1 MANKHIYPLLGIGL
15 TVCAF
20 AVITTNYDKIS
31 RSFSNKDTVPHALV
45 TATACPVEKETSK
58 TSKNTKEKEAMHTI
72 RDTIREYKHMSAYSI
87 VDVSQFSKAD
97 RKKLFTVSKI
107 SNSVFKRMYKKSY
120 KENCTVPKD
129 SLRYL
134 RVLHMDIDGNTR
146 IGELVVNES
155 IADDVKTIFYKLYLH
170 GYPIEKMVLVD
181 EYDADDNASMA
192 DNNSSA
198 FNYRVVE
205 GTTHLSKHSLGL
217 AIDINPRYNPYI
229 HTLNGQTVCSPKN
242 GSEYA
247 DRTKDFPYKIDTE
260 DYAYKLFLEYGFS
273 WGGSWNSSKDY
284 QHFQM
289 DTE

>member
-1 MANKHIYPLLGIGL
+1 MANKYIYSLLGIGF

-20 AVITTNYDKIS
+20 AVITANYDKIS
-31 RSFSNKDTVPHALV
+31 RSFSNKDTVPLALMTE
-45 TATACPVEKETSK
+45 TARPIEEENSK
-58 TSKNTKEKEAMHTI
+58 TFKNTKEKEAMHTI
-72 RDTIREYKHMSAYSI
+72 HDTIQEYKHMSAHSI
-87 VDVSQFSKAD
+87 VDVSQFAKAD
-97 RKKLFTVSKI
+97 LKKLFTVSKI
-107 SNSVFKRMYKKSY
+107 SNSIFERMYQKSY

-134 RVLHMDIDGNTR
+134 RVLHMDLDGNTR

-217 AIDINPRYNPYI
+217 AIDINPLYNPYI
-229 HTLNGQTVCSPKN
+229 HTLNGQTVCSPEN
-242 GSEYA
+242 GSAYS

-273 WGGSWNSSKDY
+273 WGGSWNSAKDY
-284 QHFQM
+284 QHFQI